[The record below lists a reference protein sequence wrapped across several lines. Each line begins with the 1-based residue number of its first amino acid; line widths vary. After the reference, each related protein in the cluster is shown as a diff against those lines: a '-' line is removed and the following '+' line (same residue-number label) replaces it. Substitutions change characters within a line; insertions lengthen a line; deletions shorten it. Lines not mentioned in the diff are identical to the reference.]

1 MNTSNK
7 RKSFIKRHLDL
18 ICINAAAIIFFIV
31 ASPRAEFSKANLII
45 GIFLFFFFINIRL
58 IFNCFKILRSLDSI
72 EKHDFDRS
80 DNKKITIALSI
91 LASIMGLS
99 VFLII
104 VKGMV
109 WTGVALLLVSG
120 CVFIYYEYTIR
131 KAALRRKLER
141 DGNEIASND
150 R

>member
-1 MNTSNK
+1 MNLNTSNK

-31 ASPRAEFSKANLII
+31 VSQSTVFSKAKLII
-45 GIFLFFFFINIRL
+45 GIFIFFFFINIRL
-58 IFNCFKILRSLDSI
+58 VFNCVKILRSLDSI

-80 DNKKITIALSI
+80 DNKKIMIALLI

-104 VKGMV
+104 TKAMI
-109 WTGVALLLVSG
+109 WTGIVIMLVSG
-120 CVFIYYEYTIR
+120 CIFLCYEYTIK
-131 KAALRRKLER
+131 KAIHKRKL
-141 DGNEIASND
+141 SK
-150 R
+150 